1 MKKSNRLLSIF
12 LCLAILITSL
22 VGFTSIS
29 YAATRSFT
37 SGDLSCTLDTDTGVF
52 TVKGSGRGAGY
63 ANSATKR
70 APWYTAYRSQIKSVI
85 IENGVIEIGAYW
97 FYNCANLTSVTFA
110 DSVDTIGDCCF
121 RSCTS
126 LQNITLPKNCSWYYK
141 ELFLDC
147 TALKWAVMPE
157 NNNTTNYNSSI
168 PEGTFRGCTSLE
180 EVYIGPG
187 YTAIDSNAFNN
198 CRSLHGVIWNSGTIT
213 NVGTDALNSVPN
225 SCVFFSPDNSLRS
238 WASSYNK
245 AALSLNGSCSNNG
258 SLSYSLDTNDR
269 VLLLNFSGSGTMTS
283 TPWTNFRYLIK
294 DISFSGT
301 DNSFTIAANAFNGAQ
316 SLSTVAFNK
325 NCPGILTIGDGA
337 FQNCTGSTYWLDIP
351 KNCTD
356 IGNNAFN
363 NTNFNWV
370 KF

>member
-157 NNNTTNYNSSI
+157 NNNTTKNK
-168 PEGTFRGCTSLE
+168 R
-180 EVYIGPG
+180 
-187 YTAIDSNAFNN
+187 
-198 CRSLHGVIWNSGTIT
+198 IT
-213 NVGTDALNSVPN
+213 
-225 SCVFFSPDNSLRS
+225 
-238 WASSYNK
+238 K
-245 AALSLNGSCSNNG
+245 
-258 SLSYSLDTNDR
+258 
-269 VLLLNFSGSGTMTS
+269 
-283 TPWTNFRYLIK
+283 
-294 DISFSGT
+294 
-301 DNSFTIAANAFNGAQ
+301 
-316 SLSTVAFNK
+316 
-325 NCPGILTIGDGA
+325 
-337 FQNCTGSTYWLDIP
+337 P
-351 KNCTD
+351 K
-356 IGNNAFN
+356 
-363 NTNFNWV
+363 
-370 KF
+370 